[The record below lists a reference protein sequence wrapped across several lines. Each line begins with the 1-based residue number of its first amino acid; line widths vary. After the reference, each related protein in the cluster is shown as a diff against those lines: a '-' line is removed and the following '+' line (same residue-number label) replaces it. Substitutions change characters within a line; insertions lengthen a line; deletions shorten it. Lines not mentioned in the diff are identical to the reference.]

1 MRARAAR
8 ILLLAAA
15 ALLAGACSLSRVAYV
30 NATPILAWYLDDY
43 VDLTPVQKEWT
54 HGRLARAMAWHR
66 AAELPE
72 YQRFLQSAIRSA
84 GEGLTE
90 AELRRIH
97 AGLQGYYER
106 AVAHLLPDMA
116 EFVSQLDP
124 GQAERLEAKFAEQN
138 EKIVKDSLK
147 GTPAE
152 RRERRAKRFLEFI
165 GDWTGRLTPAQRALV
180 AEGLAGLPDLTE
192 ERLGDRRYRQ
202 TEFVALVRARPTPPQ
217 AEAALRRLL
226 LERDRWRRP
235 DYAAKLRERDTAVI
249 AMLARL
255 DATLTPEQRRSVQ
268 EKLGDYLSDVSY
280 LMAGT

>member
-1 MRARAAR
+1 MSARAAR

-15 ALLAGACSLSRVAYV
+15 ALVAGACGLSRIAYT
-30 NATPILAWYLDDY
+30 NATPILTWFLDDY
-43 VDLTPVQKEWT
+43 VDLTPSQKDWT
-54 HGRLARAMAWHR
+54 HERLDRAMQWHR

-72 YQRFLQSAIRSA
+72 YQRFLQGAIRSA

-116 EFVSQLDP
+116 EFVAQLDP
-124 GQAERLEAKFAEQN
+124 GQADRLEAKFAEQN
-138 EKIVKDSLK
+138 EKIVKESLK

-152 RRERRAKRFLEFI
+152 RRERRAKRFLDFI
-165 GDWTGRLTPAQRALV
+165 DDWTGRLGAAQRALV
-180 AEGLAGLPDLTE
+180 LETIEALPDLTE

-202 TEFVALVRARPTPPQ
+202 TECVALVRARPTRPQ

-226 LERDRWRRP
+226 LERDQWRRA
-235 DYAAKLRERDTAVI
+235 DYAAKLRSRDEAVI
-249 AMLARL
+249 RMLARL

-268 EKLGDYLSDVSY
+268 KKLGGYLSDVSY
-280 LMAGT
+280 LMAGN